1 MYGKS
6 QSIQDVF
13 AERKTEV
20 VTIIGSRRWY
30 GDFISGSIEA
40 QVLGSCG
47 WDVDGGGCGA
57 GLRVDS
63 VEEAGALWRR
73 IEFHVPPI
81 QIQ

>member
-1 MYGKS
+1 MVNPS
-6 QSIQDVF
+6 QFKMFLQNEKHNWF
-13 AERKTEV
+13 
-20 VTIIGSRRWY
+20 TIIGSRRWY